1 MRNLFRSLLLVL
13 MLTSLGI
20 SAAQA
25 AASCS
30 VSAGGVNFGTY
41 DPLLGSAN
49 DSTGQ
54 VNVTCT
60 ANYPPLV
67 ETVNY
72 TVSLSSGS
80 SGSFSARRM
89 QAGSARLNY
98 NLYTTSARSA
108 GQIWG
113 DTTGGSVIMNGAM
126 TIGFFFWP
134 TTHTDLLTIYGRIPA
149 GQDVAAGSYAD
160 SITVTV
166 TF

>member
-1 MRNLFRSLLLVL
+1 MKIALTKRLFAFALLMISSTTAYAVSNC
-13 MLTSLGI
+13 TVGASGVSFGI
-20 SAAQA
+20 
-25 AASCS
+25 
-30 VSAGGVNFGTY
+30 Y
-41 DPLLGSAN
+41 DPLSGSAD

-54 VNVTCT
+54 VSVTCT
-60 ANYPPLV
+60 ATFPPIV
-67 ETVNY
+67 DTVNY

-80 SGSFSARRM
+80 SGSYSTRRM
-89 QAGSARLNY
+89 QAGSSVLNY

-113 DTTGGSVIMNGAM
+113 DTTGGSANMSGSM

-149 GQDVAAGSYAD
+149 GQDVAAGTYAD
-160 SITVTV
+160 TIIVTV

>member
-1 MRNLFRSLLLVL
+1 MKAALTKRTFAFALL
-13 MLTSLGI
+13 MLSSSLAYAATNCTVGASGVSFGI
-20 SAAQA
+20 
-25 AASCS
+25 
-30 VSAGGVNFGTY
+30 Y
-41 DPLLGSAN
+41 DPLLGSAD

-54 VNVTCT
+54 VSVTCT
-60 ANYPPLV
+60 ATFPPIV
-67 ETVNY
+67 DTVNY

-80 SGSFSARRM
+80 SGSYATRRM
-89 QAGSARLNY
+89 QSGSSVLNY

-113 DTTGGSVIMNGAM
+113 DTTGGSANMSGSM

-149 GQDVAAGSYAD
+149 GQDVAAGTYAD
-160 SITVTV
+160 TIIVTV

>member
-1 MRNLFRSLLLVL
+1 MRILFTQLLVSSVL
-13 MLTSLGI
+13 MMIGS
-20 SAAQA
+20 SVANA
-25 AASCS
+25 AANCTVGASG
-30 VSAGGVNFGTY
+30 VSFGIY
-41 DPLLGSAN
+41 DPLLGSAD

-54 VNVTCT
+54 VSVTCT
-60 ANYPPLV
+60 ATFPPIV
-67 ETVNY
+67 ETVDY

-89 QAGSARLNY
+89 QAGSSRLNY

-113 DTTGGSVIMNGAM
+113 DTTGGSANMSGAM

-134 TTHTDLLTIYGRIPA
+134 TTHTDLLTIYGRIPP
-149 GQDVAAGSYAD
+149 GQDVAAGSYTD
-160 SITVTV
+160 TIIVTV